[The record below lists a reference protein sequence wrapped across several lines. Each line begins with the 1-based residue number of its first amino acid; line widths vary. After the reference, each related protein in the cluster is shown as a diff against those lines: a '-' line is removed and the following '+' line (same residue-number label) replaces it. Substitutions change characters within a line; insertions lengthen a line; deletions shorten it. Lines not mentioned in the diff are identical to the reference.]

1 MTSQQ
6 KRQAAMNLLV
16 LRRWG
21 MAEPPYKLPADLN
34 ELRLRHLEKLRA
46 VMADLY
52 SECFSEQQL
61 KALLDFYGTEMG
73 KSILDTESEVA
84 SRFQERLRD
93 LAPQLNDEA
102 SKGSNSALGASF
114 ANPFLPR

>member
-1 MTSQQ
+1 MADQQ

-21 MAEPPYKLPADLN
+21 AAEPPPKLPAELN
-34 ELRLRHLEKLRA
+34 EVRLRHLEKLRG

-73 KSILDTESEVA
+73 KSILDAESRIA
-84 SRFQERLRD
+84 SRFQEQLRY
-93 LAPQLNDEA
+93 LAPQLNEEA
-102 SKGSNSALGASF
+102 SKRSNSALGTVLT
-114 ANPFLPR
+114 NPFLPR